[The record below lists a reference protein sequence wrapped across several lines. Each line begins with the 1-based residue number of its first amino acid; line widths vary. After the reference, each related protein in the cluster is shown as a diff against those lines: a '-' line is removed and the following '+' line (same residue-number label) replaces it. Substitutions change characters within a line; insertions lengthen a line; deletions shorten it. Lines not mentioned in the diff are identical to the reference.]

1 MIATHMVPNLS
12 SSGSLTRCHLVQRH
26 LALTFFKPVLGK
38 IMQPIFD
45 GDRRSTPN
53 RRKDQVYILDLIGVQ
68 MIDVSWLTKLPP
80 ELAARL
86 QQILDTPD
94 A

>member
-1 MIATHMVPNLS
+1 
-12 SSGSLTRCHLVQRH
+12 
-26 LALTFFKPVLGK
+26 
-38 IMQPIFD
+38 MQPIFD